1 MLVNNIEELRSAIED
16 NETEIVLA
24 ESGDFVDE
32 STKIDESQKVSLVG
46 KNEITIRSENPNDF
60 QTLAGLNIENSENIQ
75 IENVKVTG
83 LDIVKKERKGAATL
97 LLNSNNIN
105 LSNVSFEG
113 KKDFE
118 SLDVRGLLVI
128 DSSDVTVENSQ
139 FSDFRK
145 GLLVKGNSADIEI
158 IGNEFVSMIE
168 DAILIGGNPKNSVT
182 IENNVIR
189 DHNSEKFNLIDDPHG
204 DAIQFYVK
212 SSRDRDVSIKN
223 NVALMGDGARFQGI
237 FIETNG
243 SGSLDNFDIE
253 NNLIHTNAQNGISID
268 KGGKNVNIKGNTVVF
283 RDSEAT
289 ENKTKTTRIFV
300 GGDTEA
306 VVENNIASFF
316 RYDGE
321 RFGGTVSAKEPT
333 NGNISTNFKSLAF
346 GPDLPYE
353 EVFKNG
359 DMLTDPEFYSQISPE
374 DFAVL
379 SSISAGANLEQLP
392 ETMAGAPIDGV
403 SEGTGNPEPSPDPI
417 TPESNI
423 LISFS
428 NANANNDVL
437 GTAEADI
444 MEADADSSGLRGLGR
459 DGNDTLIGA
468 NNVDLSGENGD
479 DLLILNGGDSLIRGG
494 AGSDTFKITSETES
508 GSNILD
514 FEQGVDTI
522 EFRDIQGVSSFSDL
536 DITPQNLNFT
546 ANSFINF
553 GDEQIKVKGVMV
565 EDFTSGDFDFS

>member
-32 STKIDESQKVSLVG
+32 SANLDESQVVSLTKKDG
-46 KNEITIRSENPNDF
+46 ITIRSENPNNP
-60 QTLAGLNIENSENIQ
+60 QTLVRLDIRDSENIQ

-83 LDIVKKERKGAATL
+83 LDLVGQVRKGAATF

-105 LSNVSFEG
+105 FSNVLFEG
-113 KKDFE
+113 GKDFE
-118 SLDVRGLLVI
+118 SLDVRGLLVT
-128 DSSDVTVENSQ
+128 DSNNVTIKNSQ

-145 GLLVKGNSADIEI
+145 GLTVNGNSADIEI
-158 IGNEFVSMIE
+158 IGNEFVSLIE
-168 DAILIGGNPKNSVT
+168 DAIFIGGDPKNSII

-204 DAIQFYVK
+204 DAIQFYVR
-212 SSRDRDVSIKN
+212 SSTDRNVAIKN

-253 NNLIHTNAQNGISID
+253 NNLIHINAQNGISID
-268 KGGKNVNIKGNTVVF
+268 KGGENINIKGNSVVF

-306 VVENNIASFF
+306 VVENNIAGFF
-316 RYDGE
+316 IYDGE
-321 RFGGTVSAKEPT
+321 RFGAGGTNFAKEPT
-333 NGNISTNFKSLAF
+333 NGNIAANFKSF
-346 GPDLPYE
+346 GLDFSYE
-353 EVFKNG
+353 DVFVNG

-392 ETMAGAPIDGV
+392 ETMAGAPIGDG
-403 SEGTGNPEPSPDPI
+403 SGGTGDPQPPSEPI

-423 LISFS
+423 LISFG

-437 GTAEADI
+437 GTAGDDVMQADG
-444 MEADADSSGLRGLGR
+444 DSSGLRGLGR
-459 DGNDTLIGA
+459 DGDDTLIGA
-468 NNVDLSGENGD
+468 DNVDLSGENGD
-479 DLLILNGGDSLIRGG
+479 DLLVLKGGDSFIRGG
-494 AGSDTFKITSETES
+494 SGSDTFKITSETES

-514 FEQGVDTI
+514 FDRGMDTI
-522 EFRDIQGVSSFSDL
+522 VFEDVQGISSISDL
-536 DITPQNLNFT
+536 TITPLNRNYT
-546 ANSFINF
+546 ADSIINF
-553 GDEQIKVKGVMV
+553 GDEQIRVKNMMV